1 MYMPESHF
9 FTREFGSQGYTLSPD
24 RIRSLMCSVSR
35 KMLSAAACC
44 TTERLNGTEL
54 EALTRSGCMY
64 LTAVP
69 EDAEMVK
76 TVEQAWQECIATKNI
91 SDEEKIRFLLA
102 MYHIAY
108 GPTTPP
114 SDTERAVMCDS
125 AAYSLLDR
133 QAILRNSNC
142 TELIMTAAVELFKY
156 ADPDDMKGDAIPEF
170 FIRTAGSWKEE
181 LSDSIHSGHPHEEM
195 VMMRL
200 AVLEAGADVFGT
212 WHADKLPEAK
222 DLTSIESL
230 KPLSY
235 ILSLRGNDPRAL
247 QDVCTALG
255 LYIER
260 SSDPTNTITASASL
274 LEALCTLYFIAEEE
288 NVERGSR

>member
-1 MYMPESHF
+1 
-9 FTREFGSQGYTLSPD
+9 
-24 RIRSLMCSVSR
+24 
-35 KMLSAAACC
+35 
-44 TTERLNGTEL
+44 
-54 EALTRSGCMY
+54 
-64 LTAVP
+64 
-69 EDAEMVK
+69 
-76 TVEQAWQECIATKNI
+76 
-91 SDEEKIRFLLA
+91 
-102 MYHIAY
+102 
-108 GPTTPP
+108 
-114 SDTERAVMCDS
+114 
-125 AAYSLLDR
+125 
-133 QAILRNSNC
+133 
-142 TELIMTAAVELFKY
+142 
-156 ADPDDMKGDAIPEF
+156 
-170 FIRTAGSWKEE
+170 
-181 LSDSIHSGHPHEEM
+181 M

-288 NVERGSR
+288 NMERGSR